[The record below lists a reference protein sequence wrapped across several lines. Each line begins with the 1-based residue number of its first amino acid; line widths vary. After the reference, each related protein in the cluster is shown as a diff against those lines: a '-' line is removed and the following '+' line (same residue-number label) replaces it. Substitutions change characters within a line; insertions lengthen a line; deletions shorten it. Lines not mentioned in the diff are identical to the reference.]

1 MNGSKLQQVLGSGK
15 FALTAEVGP
24 PRGANADVIR
34 QKASRLKGYVDAVNV
49 TDNQTAIV
57 RMSSIS
63 SCVHLIRMG
72 VEPVMQM
79 VTRDRNR
86 IALQSDIMGAYSLGI
101 RNVLCLSG
109 DHQTFGSQ
117 AEAMNVYDI
126 DSLHLIHSLKRMRD
140 EGKDMS
146 GFELNGA
153 PKMFIGAAE
162 NPFADPFEYRVIR
175 LAKKISAG
183 AEFIQTQCVYDLP
196 RFKEWMRLAHENGLT
211 EKVHVLAGVTPLKSA
226 RMAKYMASRVS
237 GMMIPEA
244 VIKRMEGAAKAQA
257 AEEGLNLCVETI
269 QELTEIKGLHGI
281 HIMAIEWEET
291 VPEIVRAA
299 NLYPRPHVSE
309 SGDSSAQ
316 EIPYRQ

>member
-1 MNGSKLQQVLGSGK
+1 MNGSKLQQILTQGK
-15 FALTAEVGP
+15 FAVTAEVGP

-34 QKASRLKGYVDAVNV
+34 EKATSLKGYVDAVNV

-63 SCVHLIRMG
+63 SCVHLVQMG
-72 VEPVMQM
+72 LEPVMQM

-86 IALQSDIMGAYSLGI
+86 IALQSDVMGAYSLGI
-101 RNVLCLSG
+101 RNMLCLSG

-126 DSLHLIHSLKRMRD
+126 DSLHLIHTVKTMRD

-196 RFKEWMRLAHENGLT
+196 RFKEWMRLAHEKGLT
-211 EKVHVLAGVTPLKSA
+211 EKVHILAGITPLKSA
-226 RMAKYMASRVS
+226 RMAKYMATKVS
-237 GMMIPEA
+237 GIMIPEA
-244 VIKRMEGAAKAQA
+244 MIKRMEGTPKEKA
-257 AEEGLNLCVETI
+257 AEVGMKICLETI

-281 HIMAIEWEET
+281 HIMAIEWEER
-291 VPEIVRAA
+291 VPEIVKAA
-299 NLYPRPHVSE
+299 DLYPRPQLS
-309 SGDSSAQ
+309 
-316 EIPYRQ
+316 

>member
-1 MNGSKLQQVLGSGK
+1 MLTLGR
-15 FALTAEVGP
+15 FAVTAEVGP
-24 PRGANADVIR
+24 PRGANADIIR
-34 QKASRLKGYVDAVNV
+34 EKAARLKGYVDAVNV

-57 RMSSIS
+57 RMSSMS
-63 SCVHLIRMG
+63 SCVHLIQMG

-86 IALQSDIMGAYSLGI
+86 IALQSDVMGAYSLGI

-126 DSLHLIHSLKRMRD
+126 DSLHLIHTLKTMRD
-140 EGKDMS
+140 EGRDMS
-146 GFELNGA
+146 GFQLNGA

-196 RFKEWMRLAHENGLT
+196 RFKEWMKLAHQKGLT
-211 EKVHVLAGVTPLKSA
+211 EKVHILAGITPLKSA
-226 RMAKYMASRVS
+226 RMAKYMAANVS
-237 GMMIPEA
+237 GIMIPE
-244 VIKRMEGAAKAQA
+244 VMIKRMEGASKEKA
-257 AEEGLNLCVETI
+257 AEVGIKICLETI
-269 QELTEIKGLHGI
+269 QELREIKGLHGI

-299 NLYPRPHVSE
+299 DLYPRPQVS
-309 SGDSSAQ
+309 
-316 EIPYRQ
+316 